1 MPIRRRNSR
10 NKVILAGIQGLI
22 IGVVGVL
29 LFGFLLNLSN
39 VKNNEEAEQNGQVST
54 PPKVDE
60 KNDKIEV
67 SADITL
73 PFKAKQYGVFTTKES
88 AIAFISEQPSLQKAS
103 IVNVNNKFYVWSKLF
118 VDEVSTSDSE
128 NLQTF
133 IKPLYIST
141 KGCEDPKMKNIINVL
156 QEEKLTKNYFDS
168 LAKKEEYPE
177 DLMSIVAAVS
187 AFSEDSAVIRLLVL
201 THYLEQNSCLKLNF

>member
-1 MPIRRRNSR
+1 MPFRRRNTR
-10 NKVILAGIQGLI
+10 NKVILAGLQGLI

-29 LFGFLLNLSN
+29 IFGFLLNLSN
-39 VKNNEEAEQNGQVST
+39 DKKVEEAEQNGQVST
-54 PPKVDE
+54 PTTVNE
-60 KNDKIEV
+60 KIDKIEV
-67 SADITL
+67 NADITL

-103 IVNVNNKFYVWSKLF
+103 IVNVNDQFYVWSKLF

-141 KGCEDPKMKNIINVL
+141 KSCENPKMKNMINIL
-156 QEEKLTKNYFDS
+156 QEEKLSKNYFDT

-177 DLMSIVAAVS
+177 DMLSIVAAIS
-187 AFSEDSAVIRLLVL
+187 TFSEDPAVIRLLVL
-201 THYLEQNSCLKLNF
+201 THYLEQNNCLKLNF

>member
-10 NKVILAGIQGLI
+10 NKVILAGLQGLI

-29 LFGFLLNLSN
+29 LFGFILNLSN
-39 VKNNEEAEQNGQVST
+39 VKKEEEAEQVGQVST
-54 PPKVDE
+54 PPNAEE
-60 KNDKIEV
+60 KKDKIEV
-67 SADITL
+67 SADLAL

-103 IVNVNNKFYVWSKLF
+103 IVNVNNQFYVWSKLF
-118 VDEVSTSDSE
+118 VDEISTSDSE

-141 KGCEDPKMKNIINVL
+141 KGCEDPKMKKIINVL
-156 QEEKLTKNYFDS
+156 QEEKLSKNYFNT

-177 DLMSIVAAVS
+177 DLMSIVAAIS
-187 AFSEDSAVIRLLVL
+187 TFSEDPAVIRLLVL
-201 THYLEQNSCLKLNF
+201 THYLEQNNCLKLNF